1 MSEIEI
7 AYYGHSC
14 FKVCYRGNSILFDP
28 YEDDSVPGL
37 KLPEGMTAD
46 AVYCSHDHADHN
58 AEHLIHTSGIN
69 PFPLFRASVPHD
81 DQGGRMRGFCDMT
94 FLKVGTVTVVHMGD
108 IGREPNEEEYE
119 ALQRADVLMIPVGGY
134 YTIDSTMASK
144 IIDRIGAKL
153 NILMHFRKGAYG
165 YDVLDTIDHVKE
177 SFPDLKQMPM
187 ERIVFD
193 EMHVPDEIITLEPI
207 Q

>member
-1 MSEIEI
+1 M
-7 AYYGHSC
+7 
-14 FKVCYRGNSILFDP
+14 LFT
-28 YEDDSVPGL
+28 VPMITL
-37 KLPEGMTAD
+37 IT
-46 AVYCSHDHADHN
+46 S

-94 FLKVGTVTVVHMGD
+94 FLKVGTVTVVHMSD

-144 IIDRIGAKL
+144 IIDRVGAKL

-165 YDVLDTIDHVKE
+165 YDVLDTIDHV
-177 SFPDLKQMPM
+177 
-187 ERIVFD
+187 
-193 EMHVPDEIITLEPI
+193 
-207 Q
+207 